1 MLVLFFSSTV
11 CWSEGYVGGPVS
23 VMIFLHDCFQETQED
38 DTNENLNLTA
48 GHIVSFL
55 QKGRK

>member
-1 MLVLFFSSTV
+1 M
-11 CWSEGYVGGPVS
+11 GGPVS
-23 VMIFLHDCFQETQED
+23 VMIFLRDCFQETQED

-48 GHIVSFL
+48 SHIVGFL